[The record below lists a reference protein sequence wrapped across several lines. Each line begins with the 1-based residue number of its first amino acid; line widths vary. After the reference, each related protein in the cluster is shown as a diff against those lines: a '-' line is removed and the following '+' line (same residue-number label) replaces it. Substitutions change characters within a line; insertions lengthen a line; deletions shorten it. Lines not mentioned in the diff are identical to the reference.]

1 MCMCVKSFCVSFF
14 VLFLS
19 LCSVVHYAH
28 DCSSMQ
34 AKQRVKWLVSLPT
47 VEYFQR
53 GELWTSNVSPV
64 LLAVATLQAM
74 LRSSPMA
81 HWQCYS
87 QAVQLLEYIHSECP
101 QAGVKEEYIDLLV
114 DFKTKV
120 SQFSHTAFLK

>member
-1 MCMCVKSFCVSFF
+1 MYVCEELLCFF
-14 VLFLS
+14 
-19 LCSVVHYAH
+19 LCSVSLSMLCSALCT

-34 AKQRVKWLVSLPT
+34 AKQRVKWLMSLPT